1 MAGEQPGGAEGSG
14 RRAVLLID
22 DEQQC
27 LLAGER
33 LLGLLGY
40 EGILAGSGAAAVDLF
55 QEHRERIE
63 LVILDLI
70 MPFMD
75 GAETFRRLKA
85 IDPEV
90 RIMIASG
97 YIKEDM
103 KEELDAAGAAGF
115 LSKPFDFGK
124 FEEEVKRAL
133 SR

>member
-1 MAGEQPGGAEGSG
+1 MAGEQRGGAEESG

-40 EGILAGSGAAAVDLF
+40 DGILASSGAAAVDLF
-55 QEHRERIE
+55 QEHRERID

-85 IDPEV
+85 VDSEV

-97 YIKEDM
+97 YIKDDM
-103 KEELDAAGAAGF
+103 KEQLDAAGAAGF
-115 LSKPFDFGK
+115 LSKPFDFEK
-124 FEEEVKRAL
+124 FETEVKRAL
-133 SR
+133 NR

>member
-1 MAGEQPGGAEGSG
+1 
-14 RRAVLLID
+14 
-22 DEQQC
+22 

-40 EGILAGSGAAAVDLF
+40 DGILASSGAAAVDLF
-55 QEHRERIE
+55 QEHRERID

-85 IDPEV
+85 VDSEV

-97 YIKEDM
+97 YIKDDM
-103 KEELDAAGAAGF
+103 KEQLDAAGAAGF
-115 LSKPFDFGK
+115 LSKPFDFEK
-124 FEEEVKRAL
+124 FETEVKRAL
-133 SR
+133 NR

>member
-1 MAGEQPGGAEGSG
+1 MAGEQRGEAEASG
-14 RRAVLLID
+14 RRAVLLVD
-22 DEQQC
+22 DERQC

-40 EGILAGSGAAAVDLF
+40 DGLLAGSGAAAVDLF
-55 QEHRERIE
+55 QEHRERID

-85 IDPEV
+85 LDPEV

-97 YIKEDM
+97 YIREDM

-115 LSKPFDFGK
+115 LSKPFDFEK
-124 FEEEVKRAL
+124 FEGEVQRAL